1 MQSVKEGGKE
11 RQGVRER
18 LRERACLDREKIPCR
33 GSQGLKSS
41 AKEGV
46 LSSLAPTHTH
56 AHTPSRPF
64 CYTWSPLSFLVPH
77 TPHSKHIHHP
87 HKHTAFNHPKH
98 TTTKTRIA
106 ATLWLTHSSS
116 GYLPQQIKLIIPNLL
131 CQVVWSSGASVQIS
145 NSPPLPFPLPPSSLP
160 VCLTASLLVTSHKK
174 TKNSCQLTSRA
185 KT

>member
-46 LSSLAPTHTH
+46 LSSLAPAHTH

-77 TPHSKHIHHP
+77 TPHSKHIHHA
-87 HKHTAFNHPKH
+87 HKHTTFNHPKH
-98 TTTKTRIA
+98 STTKTHIA
-106 ATLWLTHSSS
+106 ATLWLMHSSS

-145 NSPPLPFPLPPSSLP
+145 NSLPLFSPFPSPSSPPSL
-160 VCLTASLLVTSHKK
+160 CLSRCLSFGHKPQKDEELVPTD
-174 TKNSCQLTSRA
+174 L
-185 KT
+185 